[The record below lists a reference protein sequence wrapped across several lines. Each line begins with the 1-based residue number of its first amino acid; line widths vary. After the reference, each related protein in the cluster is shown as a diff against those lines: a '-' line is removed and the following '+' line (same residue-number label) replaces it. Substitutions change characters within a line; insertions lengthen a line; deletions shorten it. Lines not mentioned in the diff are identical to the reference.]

1 MAYSLPAG
9 PEEPSTAVSGAR
21 VGRRKEGRG
30 DRARTEMTIQALLFL
45 GGLALL
51 YGGAEALVAGAVRL
65 ARAVGLGPLVIGL
78 TVVAFGTSA
87 PELVVSVLAALAG
100 TPDVAVGNVVGSNI
114 ANIALILALAAVFSP
129 LRVES
134 RVVAREIPLVIVV
147 SAAFLL
153 MLVDGRVGRVDGALL
168 LTGFVGYLGAV
179 LWAARRT
186 RAPEPAGN
194 REAAGDPKMGGAPDA
209 AGDPPGRL
217 PHPLPGAVP
226 DGPRGGRPWAAILL
240 VLVGLGTLLAGA
252 HLLIE
257 SSVWFARRVG
267 ISDLVI
273 GLTLVAVGTS
283 LPELATSTIAAIR
296 GQADLAVG
304 NVVGSNLFNL
314 LAILGSAALVR
325 PLPAAPELLTFQ
337 GPVML
342 GAAALLLPLAWTRFE
357 LQRWEGALLLMGY
370 AGFLG
375 ALVATSG

>member
-1 MAYSLPAG
+1 
-9 PEEPSTAVSGAR
+9 
-21 VGRRKEGRG
+21 
-30 DRARTEMTIQALLFL
+30 MTIQALLFL

-87 PELVVSVLAALAG
+87 PELVVSVLAAVAG
-100 TPDVAVGNVVGSNI
+100 TPDLAVGNVVGSNI

-153 MLVDGRVGRVDGALL
+153 MMLDGRVGRVDGALL

-186 RAPEPAGN
+186 RAP
-194 REAAGDPKMGGAPDA
+194 DA
-209 AGDPPGRL
+209 AGDRPGPV
-217 PHPLPGAVP
+217 PHPLPGALP
-226 DGPRGGRPWAAILL
+226 NGPGGRPWAAVLL
-240 VLVGLGTLLAGA
+240 ILVGLGTLLAGA

-283 LPELATSTIAAIR
+283 LPELATSAIAAIR

-357 LQRWEGALLLMGY
+357 LQRWEGALLLVGY